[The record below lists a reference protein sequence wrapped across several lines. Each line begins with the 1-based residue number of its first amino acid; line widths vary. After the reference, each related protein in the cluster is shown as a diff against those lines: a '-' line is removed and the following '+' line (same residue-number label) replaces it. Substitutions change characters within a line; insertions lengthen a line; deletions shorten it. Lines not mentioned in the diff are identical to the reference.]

1 MTNEQGHLII
11 DVGTGNVR
19 VAVAATDGRILGI
32 ARADLK
38 NIKDNNYTESLYFE
52 PNQLWAQ
59 IQELA
64 SVSLAQAPGVLIEGI
79 TATSQREGIVLIG
92 KDGESLIGLPNIDH
106 RGRAWEDL
114 LSAKDEVYQL
124 TGRFPTSLFSAFK
137 LIGIQMKRPEIWD
150 KVATFMSISDWVE
163 YKMSGVIHYEHSQ
176 ASETLLYDVAKKG
189 WSTYLCN
196 LFNLDVKLLPN
207 LTPSG
212 TILGTVLASE
222 AEALQISTNAKV
234 IVGGAD
240 TQLAVIS
247 TQPSANDVVIVS
259 GTTTPIIKLTE
270 TYITDQLQRTWT
282 NRHTDEHSFILETN
296 AGVTGLNYQHL
307 KEIFYPTEDYDVI
320 EKELAEL
327 KDFQCVASL
336 GSLVA
341 DEKSPLTRGGFIFN
355 APVSHQLTRASFVW
369 ATLWDIA
376 CSINENYKSL
386 CEVSPHQPD
395 YLWACGGGVQSPL
408 LRQFLAN
415 LLGKKIIINTD
426 YRQAS
431 VIGGVYIC
439 NKSLGFAALSSTVL
453 AETVPQDLVG
463 YEQRYAEWKATRAS
477 FRQTLS

>member
-32 ARADLK
+32 ARADL
-38 NIKDNNYTESLYFE
+38 NNVKDTNYTESLYFD
-52 PNQLWAQ
+52 PNELWAQ

-64 SVSLAQAPGVLIEGI
+64 KTSLAQSPGVQIEGI

-92 KDGESLIGLPNIDH
+92 KAGQSLIGLPNIDH
-106 RGRAWEDL
+106 RGRDWEDL
-114 LSAKDEVYQL
+114 LSDKDEVYQL
-124 TGRFPTSLFSAFK
+124 TGRYPTSLFSAFK
-137 LIGIQMKRPEIWD
+137 LIGIEKKRPEIWAEL
-150 KVATFMSISDWVE
+150 ATFMSISDWVE

-176 ASETLLYDVAKKG
+176 ASETLLYDVANKN
-189 WSTYLCN
+189 WSAHLCHV
-196 LFNLDVKLLPN
+196 FNLDVSLLPT

-222 AEALQISTNAKV
+222 AEAIQISPNAKV

-376 CSINENYKSL
+376 CSISENYKSL
-386 CEVSPHQPD
+386 CEVTTHEPD
-395 YLWACGGGVQSPL
+395 YIWACGGGIQSPL
-408 LRQFLAN
+408 LRQLLAN

-431 VIGGVYIC
+431 VIGGVSIC
-439 NKSLGFAALSSTVL
+439 NKALGFAALNTTIL
-453 AETVPQDLVG
+453 AETIPQDMIAF
-463 YEQRYAEWKATRAS
+463 EQRYNEWKQTRTS
-477 FRQTLS
+477 FRQTFC

>member
-1 MTNEQGHLII
+1 MDNQQAHLII

-19 VAVAATDGRILGI
+19 VAVAAIDGRILGI
-32 ARADLK
+32 ARADLQ
-38 NIKDNNYTESLYFE
+38 NIKDTHYPEGLYFDPE
-52 PNQLWAQ
+52 QLWAQ
-59 IQELA
+59 IQALA
-64 SVSLAQAPGVLIEGI
+64 RTSLAQAPGVHIMGI

-92 KDGESLIGLPNIDH
+92 KNGQSLIGLPNIDH
-106 RGRAWEDL
+106 RGREWENMLAD
-114 LSAKDEVYQL
+114 KDEVYQL

-137 LIGIQMKRPEIWD
+137 LIGIEKKRPEIQ
-150 KVATFMSISDWVE
+150 KELSTFMSISDWVE

-176 ASETLLYDVAKKG
+176 ASETLLYDVEKKD
-189 WSTYLCN
+189 WSSRLCA
-196 LFNLDVKLLPN
+196 LFNLDFSLLPK
-207 LTPSG
+207 LVSSG
-212 TILGTVLASE
+212 TILGKVLASE
-222 AEALQISTNAKV
+222 AQAIQISTSAQV

-247 TQPSANDVVIVS
+247 TQPLANDVVIVS
-259 GTTTPIIKLTE
+259 GTTTPIIKLSE
-270 TYITDQLQRTWT
+270 RYITDHLQRTWT
-282 NRHTDEHSFILETN
+282 NRHTDERSFILETN
-296 AGVTGLNYQHL
+296 AGVTGLNYQRL

-327 KDFQCVASL
+327 NDFECVASL
-336 GSLVA
+336 GSVLA
-341 DEKSPLTRGGFIFN
+341 DEKSPLTKGGFIFN

-386 CEVSPHQPD
+386 CEVTAHEPD
-395 YLWACGGGVQSPL
+395 YIWACGGGVQSPL

-439 NKSLGFAALSSTVL
+439 NKALGFAALSPSIL
-453 AETVPQDLVG
+453 SETIPENIAQF
-463 YEQRYAEWKATRAS
+463 EQRYTEWKKTRTS
-477 FRQTLS
+477 FRQTFC

>member
-1 MTNEQGHLII
+1 MTKEKGYLIF

-19 VAVAATDGRILGI
+19 VAVAAIDGRILGI
-32 ARADLK
+32 ARADLR
-38 NIKDNNYTESLYFE
+38 NIKDSNYTESLYFD
-52 PNQLWAQ
+52 PNELWTQ

-64 SVSLAQAPGVLIEGI
+64 RISLAQVPGIQIEGI
-79 TATSQREGIVLIG
+79 TATSQREGIVLVA
-92 KDGESLIGLPNIDH
+92 KDGESLLGLPNIDH

-114 LSAKDEVYQL
+114 LANKDEVCQL

-137 LIGIQMKRPEIWD
+137 LIGIRKKRPEIWS

-176 ASETLLYDVAKKG
+176 ASETLLYDVAKKD
-189 WSTYLCN
+189 WSAYLCG
-196 LFNLDVKLLPN
+196 LFELDVNLLPN
-207 LTPSG
+207 LTASG
-212 TILGTVLASE
+212 TILGTVLAHQ
-222 AEALQISTNAKV
+222 AQAIQISPNAKV

-240 TQLAVIS
+240 TQLAVMS
-247 TQPSANDVVIVS
+247 TQPSVNDVVIVS
-259 GTTTPIIKLTE
+259 GTTTPIITVTE

-282 NRHTDEHSFILETN
+282 SRHTEGDSFILETN

-307 KEIFYPTEDYDVI
+307 KQIFYPTESYEVI

-327 KDFQCVASL
+327 TDFQCVASL

-341 DEKSPLTRGGFIFN
+341 DEQSPLTKGGFIFN

-376 CSINENYKSL
+376 CSITENYKSL
-386 CEVSPHQPD
+386 CEVTKHHPTHI
-395 YLWACGGGVQSPL
+395 WACGGGVQSPL

-415 LLGKKIIINTD
+415 LLGKKIIINSD

-431 VIGGVYIC
+431 VVGGVAIC
-439 NKSLGFAALSSTVL
+439 NKALGFATLTTTIL
-453 AETVPQDLVG
+453 AETIPQDIAQF
-463 YEQRYAEWKATRAS
+463 EQRYTDWKQTRAS
-477 FRQTLS
+477 FRQTFF

>member
-1 MTNEQGHLII
+1 MNNPKGHLII

-38 NIKDNNYTESLYFE
+38 NIKDPNYAESLYFE
-52 PNQLWAQ
+52 PNALWAQ
-59 IQELA
+59 IQGLA
-64 SVSLAQAPGVLIEGI
+64 RLSLAQAPDIHIEGI
-79 TATSQREGIVLIG
+79 TSTSQREGIVLIG

-114 LSAKDEVYQL
+114 LVAKDEVYQL

-137 LIGIQMKRPEIWD
+137 LIGIEKKRPEIWERL
-150 KVATFMSISDWVE
+150 ATFMSISDWVE

-176 ASETLLYDVAKKG
+176 ASETLLYDVAKKN
-189 WSTYLCN
+189 WSTKLCD
-196 LFNLDVKLLPN
+196 LFKLDLKLLPN

-212 TILGTVLASE
+212 TVLGTVLASE
-222 AEALQISTNAKV
+222 AEAIQISATAKV

-247 TQPSANDVVIVS
+247 TQPSLNDVVIVS

-270 TYITDQLQRTWT
+270 TYITDKLQRTWT
-282 NRHTDEHSFILETN
+282 NRHTDEGSFILETN
-296 AGVTGLNYQHL
+296 AGVTGLNYQRL
-307 KEIFYPTEDYDVI
+307 KEIFYPTEDYEVI

-327 KDFQCVASL
+327 QDFQCIASL

-341 DEKSPLTRGGFIFN
+341 EEKSPLTRGGFIFD

-376 CSINENYKSL
+376 CSINENYESL
-386 CEVSPHQPD
+386 CEVTTHEPD
-395 YLWACGGGVQSPL
+395 YIWACGGGVQSPL

-415 LLGKKIIINTD
+415 LLGKKIIINSD

-431 VIGGVYIC
+431 VIGGTYIC
-439 NKSLGFAALSSTVL
+439 NKALGFAALESSVL
-453 AETVPQDLVG
+453 AETIPQNIAHF
-463 YEQRYAEWKATRAS
+463 EQRYAEWKDTRAS
-477 FRQTLS
+477 FRKTFC

>member
-1 MTNEQGHLII
+1 MNNQRGYLII

-19 VAVAATDGRILGI
+19 VAVVAREGRILGI

-38 NIKDNNYTESLYFE
+38 NIKDPNYTESLYFE
-52 PNQLWAQ
+52 PNELWKQ

-64 SVSLAQAPGVLIEGI
+64 RLSLAQAPDIHIEGI

-106 RGRAWEDL
+106 RGRAWEDML
-114 LSAKDEVYQL
+114 LAKDEVYQL

-137 LIGIQMKRPEIWD
+137 LIGIEKKRPEIWE
-150 KVATFMSISDWVE
+150 KLASFMSISDWVE

-176 ASETLLYDVAKKG
+176 ASETLLYDVAKKE
-189 WSTYLCN
+189 WSPKLCD
-196 LFNLDVKLLPN
+196 LFNLDFKLLAN

-222 AEALQISTNAKV
+222 AEAIQISPNAKV

-247 TQPSANDVVIVS
+247 TKPSLNDVVIVS

-270 TYITDQLQRTWT
+270 TYVTDQLQRTWT
-282 NRHTDEHSFILETN
+282 NRHTDENSFILETN
-296 AGVTGLNYQHL
+296 AGVTGLNYQRL

-327 KDFQCVASL
+327 QDFQCVASL

-341 DEKSPLTRGGFIFN
+341 KEKSPLTRGGFIFN
-355 APVSHQLTRASFVW
+355 VPISHQLTRASFVW

-376 CSINENYKSL
+376 CCINENYKTL
-386 CEVSPHQPD
+386 CEVTAHEPD
-395 YLWACGGGVQSPL
+395 YIWACGGGVQSPV

-415 LLGKKIIINTD
+415 LLGKKIIINAD

-439 NKSLGFAALSSTVL
+439 NEALGFAPLNSSIL
-453 AETVPQDLVG
+453 DETIPQSIVQF
-463 YEQRYAEWKATRAS
+463 EERYTQWKETRNS
-477 FRQTLS
+477 FRKTFC

>member
-1 MTNEQGHLII
+1 MTNQQGHLII

-38 NIKDNNYTESLYFE
+38 NIKDPNYTESLYFD
-52 PNQLWAQ
+52 PNELWTQ
-59 IQELA
+59 IQDLA
-64 SVSLAQAPGVLIEGI
+64 RTSLAQAPGIRIEGI

-106 RGRAWEDL
+106 RGRAWENL
-114 LSAKDEVYQL
+114 LLAKDEVYQL
-124 TGRFPTSLFSAFK
+124 TGRYPTSLFSAFK
-137 LIGIQMKRPEIWD
+137 LVGIEKKRPEIWD
-150 KVATFMSISDWVE
+150 SLATFMSISDWVE
-163 YKMSGVIHYEHSQ
+163 YKMSGVVHYEHSQ
-176 ASETLLYDVAKKG
+176 ASETLLYDVEKG
-189 WSTYLCN
+189 NWSTRLCE

-207 LTPSG
+207 LTSSG
-212 TILGTVLASE
+212 TILGTVLASQ
-222 AEALQISTNAKV
+222 AEAIQISPEAKV

-247 TQPSANDVVIVS
+247 TQPSLNDVVIVS

-270 TYITDQLQRTWT
+270 TYIIDPLQRTWA
-282 NRHTDEHSFILETN
+282 NRHTDLHSFILETN

-307 KEIFYPTEDYDVI
+307 KEIFYPTEEYDTI

-327 KDFQCVASL
+327 KDFQCMASL

-341 DEKSPLTRGGFIFN
+341 NEKSPLTRGGFIFN

-386 CEVSPHQPD
+386 AEVTTHEPD
-395 YLWACGGGVQSPL
+395 YIWACGGGIQSPL

-415 LLGKKIIINTD
+415 LLGKRIIINTD

-431 VIGGVYIC
+431 VIGGVSIC
-439 NKSLGFAALSSTVL
+439 NKALGFAAINSTIL
-453 AETVPQDLVG
+453 AETIPQDMAQF
-463 YEQRYAEWKATRAS
+463 EQRYTEWKKVRAS
-477 FRQTLS
+477 FRQTFC

>member
-38 NIKDNNYTESLYFE
+38 NIKDTNYTESLYFD
-52 PNQLWAQ
+52 PNELWAQ
-59 IQELA
+59 IQDLA
-64 SVSLAQAPGVLIEGI
+64 RISLAQAPGVQIKGI
-79 TATSQREGIVLIG
+79 TGTSQREGIVLIG

-114 LSAKDEVYQL
+114 LTHKDEVYQL

-137 LIGIQMKRPEIWD
+137 LIGIEKKRPEIWS
-150 KVATFMSISDWVE
+150 KLATFMSISDWVE

-176 ASETLLYDVAKKG
+176 ASETLLYDVAKKD
-189 WSTYLCN
+189 WSAQLCD

-222 AEALQISTNAKV
+222 AEAIQISPNAQV

-247 TQPSANDVVIVS
+247 TQPSLNDVVIVS

-341 DEKSPLTRGGFIFN
+341 DEKSPLTKGGFIFN

-386 CEVSPHQPD
+386 CEVTTHEPD
-395 YLWACGGGVQSPL
+395 YIWACGGGIQSPL

-431 VIGGVYIC
+431 VIGGVSIC
-439 NKSLGFAALSSTVL
+439 NEALGFAALNTTIL
-453 AETVPQDLVG
+453 AETIPQDIAQF
-463 YEQRYAEWKATRAS
+463 EQRYTEWKQTRAS
-477 FRQTLS
+477 FRQTFC